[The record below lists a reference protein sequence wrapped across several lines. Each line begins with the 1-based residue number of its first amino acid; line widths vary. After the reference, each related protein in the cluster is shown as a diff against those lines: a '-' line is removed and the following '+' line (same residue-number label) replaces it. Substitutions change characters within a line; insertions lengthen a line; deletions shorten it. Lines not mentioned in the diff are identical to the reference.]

1 MHQLNRSRLRRA
13 MLAGA
18 GSLLAAAAVS
28 GPAIA
33 APANDSRAEVAPPLT
48 YTYTTLD
55 DQADLTFNQLLGI
68 NDRGVVAGYYGSG
81 VPAITH
87 PNKGYV
93 LDPPYGQGNYVNE
106 NFGGSQ
112 QTQVTGINNK
122 GETVGFWADTPGD
135 NFGFV
140 DRGGIFTDVVDPHG
154 QGNAGSGMTTEQL
167 LGVNDENIAVGF
179 WTDANGNDHGFLYNV
194 RRKSFTEIGIPGSP
208 SVTTTAINDDGKVA
222 GFYVG
227 AQGQPVGFIRSSRGQ
242 ITVLPGPQQQER
254 GRRKLHGCHGRDARL
269 HLDPA
274 GRVHDDRRPERH
286 EGRPGDDGCQR
297 GQRPRSARRLLPR
310 RQRQHRRPARH
321 PQQLTRFVARA
332 RARGGPGG
340 ARLLGRDR
348 CPTSSTCH
356 RWSGVR

>member
-1 MHQLNRSRLRRA
+1 

-179 WTDANGNDHGFLYNV
+179 WTDANGKDHGFLYNV

-242 ITVLPGPQQQER
+242 ITVLPGPQGAVSTTPLGINNKNEVV
-254 GRRKLHGCHGRDARL
+254 GSYMDATGATHGFTW
-269 HLDPA
+269 
-274 GRVHDDRRPERH
+274 
-286 EGRPGDDGCQR
+286 
-297 GQRPRSARRLLPR
+297 
-310 RQRQHRRPARH
+310 
-321 PQQLTRFVARA
+321 TR
-332 RARGGPGG
+332 RGGYTTIDDPNAMKGG
-340 ARLLGRDR
+340 PAMTVVNGVNDLGQLVGFYLDDNGNIDGLLAT
-348 CPTSSTCH
+348 PNS
-356 RWSGVR
+356 